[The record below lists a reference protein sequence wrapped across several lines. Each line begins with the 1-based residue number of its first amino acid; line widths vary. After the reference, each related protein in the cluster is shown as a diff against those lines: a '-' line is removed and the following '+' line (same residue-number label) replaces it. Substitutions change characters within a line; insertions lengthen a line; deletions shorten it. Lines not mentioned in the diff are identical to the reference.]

1 MHLFGRSAA
10 SVLNRLGL
18 GSVILFGFL
27 LLAPALFGSPLP
39 TCTSASLSVYDTG
52 GYECTLGQFTL
63 DDFTFSSSET
73 GEANLLPDTAITVNP
88 TGSTPTT
95 ISMQFSTPGGFTVG
109 TGQTAEYIV
118 QYNMDP
124 VLPVVTSASIDLG
137 PNDPV
142 TLTGEFCGNGM
153 LYSAPN
159 NNASVEP
166 MCLGNDPSGIF
177 PGKLQISGTAS
188 SPDSFSFPPA
198 SNVNTLDTRLILDL
212 TGPAEVDSFGS
223 IADVTFGGPTSAV
236 PEPSS
241 SWLMIPVLLA
251 YVWVRKKRLTA
262 GR

>member
-18 GSVILFGFL
+18 GFVILFGFL
-27 LLAPALFGSPLP
+27 LLAPALFGSPFP
-39 TCTSASLSVYDTG
+39 TFLLGLALRLRYRRLRI
-52 GYECTLGQFTL
+52 CTLGRYTL
-63 DDFTFSSSET
+63 DDFTFEQFET

-142 TLTGEFCGNGM
+142 TLTGGYPVRDCPH
-153 LYSAPN
+153 Y
-159 NNASVEP
+159 
-166 MCLGNDPSGIF
+166 GIRH
-177 PGKLQISGTAS
+177 PYT
-188 SPDSFSFPPA
+188 
-198 SNVNTLDTRLILDL
+198 
-212 TGPAEVDSFGS
+212 
-223 IADVTFGGPTSAV
+223 
-236 PEPSS
+236 
-241 SWLMIPVLLA
+241 
-251 YVWVRKKRLTA
+251 
-262 GR
+262 